1 MKLNILHDKSKK
13 INGNFIIKTKD
24 IPFFIN
30 GKCSQVI
37 INQ

>member
-1 MKLNILHDKSKK
+1 MKLNVLRDKSKN
-13 INGNFIIKTKD
+13 INGNFTIKTKD
-24 IPFFIN
+24 STFFIN